1 MFASIEG
8 HVEVVKVLLVNNAS
22 VDKQNKVS
30 IYHIFVYMYIYVFLC
45 ECIPVRER
53 YLDTK

>member
-1 MFASIEG
+1 MATEEG
-8 HVEVVKVLLVNNAS
+8 YIDVVKVLLVNKAS

-30 IYHIFVYMYIYVFLC
+30 IYHIYVYMYIYVFVC